1 MMTETTLADLDEAIF
16 LFTFPPILSSFKIHG
31 EGEGMRVQLE
41 IPESEM
47 GQALKMLQWR
57 GIVLEARIRPEPDSR

>member
-1 MMTETTLADLDEAIF
+1 MTEAMLADLDEAVF
-16 LFTFPPILSSFKIHG
+16 LFTFPPILSAFKIHG

-47 GQALKMLQWR
+47 GEAIKQLAWR
-57 GIVLEARIRPEPDSR
+57 GIVCEARIRPKPSKG

>member
-1 MMTETTLADLDEAIF
+1 LADLDEAVF

-41 IPESEM
+41 IPEDQM
-47 GQALKMLQWR
+47 GQAIKMLAWR
-57 GIVLEARIRPEPDSR
+57 GMRCEARVRRKED

>member
-1 MMTETTLADLDEAIF
+1 MSDDLDEAVF
-16 LFTFPPILSSFKIHG
+16 LFTFPPIQSAIKIHG

-47 GQALKMLQWR
+47 GQALKLLAWR
-57 GIVLEARIRPEPDSR
+57 GVVLEARIRPEPK

>member
-16 LFTFPPILSSFKIHG
+16 LFTFPPIQSAIKIHG

>member
-1 MMTETTLADLDEAIF
+1 MTDDLDEAVF
-16 LFTFPPILSSFKIHG
+16 LFTFPPIQSAIKIHG

-47 GQALKMLQWR
+47 GQALKLLAWR
-57 GIVLEARIRPEPDSR
+57 GIVLEARIRPEQD